1 MKAIVHDTYGSL
13 NVLKLRDID
22 KTYTLRETP
31 AALGYIEGG
40 HARGKV
46 VITV

>member
-1 MKAIVHDTYGSL
+1 MAGRTGRQQVAGNLDRKYPSH
-13 NVLKLRDID
+13 
-22 KTYTLRETP
+22 ETP

-46 VITV
+46 VITVQHAAE